1 MPKCNTVIIYTIV
14 VLALNVSIKEFTA
27 SNRGKRSLYHLIC
40 VRGPGRP
47 DEGSWEARRGVLGSQ
62 MRGPGRPDEGS
73 WEAR

>member
-40 VRGPGRP
+40 V
-47 DEGSWEARRGVLGSQ
+47 AA

-73 WEAR
+73 WEARWGVSYEKP